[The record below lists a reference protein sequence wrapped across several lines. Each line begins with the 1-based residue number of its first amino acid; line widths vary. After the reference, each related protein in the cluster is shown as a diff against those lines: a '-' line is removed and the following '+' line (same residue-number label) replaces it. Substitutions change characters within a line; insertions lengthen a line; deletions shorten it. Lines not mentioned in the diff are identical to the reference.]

1 MTDTGL
7 GSPSDARFGG
17 NELLGVIYSLFTTSH
32 TGIFDVVVV
41 LDGTEDFLLPHPVP
55 TTHRDRRVALQ

>member
-17 NELLGVIYSLFTTSH
+17 NELLGVISSLFTTSY
-32 TGIFDVVVV
+32 TGIFDVDVI
-41 LDGTEDFLLPHPVP
+41 LDGTENFLLPHPVS
-55 TTHRDRRVALQ
+55 TTRRNRRVALQ